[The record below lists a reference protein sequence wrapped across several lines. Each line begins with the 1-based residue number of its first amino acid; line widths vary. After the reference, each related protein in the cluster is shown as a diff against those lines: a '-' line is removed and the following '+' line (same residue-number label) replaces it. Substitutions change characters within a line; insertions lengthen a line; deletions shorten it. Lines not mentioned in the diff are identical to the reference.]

1 MWSLGPRP
9 KFIIMNILP
18 ESNRNVLKYPM
29 KIAFMILS
37 TIVKLQVP
45 NSSILLVIRKK
56 ATVLDGPGSVIV
68 VLGPRMR

>member
-1 MWSLGPRP
+1 
-9 KFIIMNILP
+9 MNILP
-18 ESNRNVLKYPM
+18 ESNRNVLKYRM

-68 VLGPRMR
+68 VFGPRMR

>member
-1 MWSLGPRP
+1 
-9 KFIIMNILP
+9 MNILP